1 MTLMRITRPHTSY
14 TPTTLQFFLNA
25 LALLT
30 PKGDSATVDRG
41 GHAACDHRRDQQP
54 NDSHHRGEIQ
64 QWLVAFIHSNFQ
76 V

>member
-1 MTLMRITRPHTSY
+1 MCFVLNIRN
-14 TPTTLQFFLNA
+14 FFVLPCSVN
-25 LALLT
+25 T
-30 PKGDSATVDRG
+30 QERFCHGT
-41 GHAACDHRRDQQP
+41 HAAYDHKRDQQP